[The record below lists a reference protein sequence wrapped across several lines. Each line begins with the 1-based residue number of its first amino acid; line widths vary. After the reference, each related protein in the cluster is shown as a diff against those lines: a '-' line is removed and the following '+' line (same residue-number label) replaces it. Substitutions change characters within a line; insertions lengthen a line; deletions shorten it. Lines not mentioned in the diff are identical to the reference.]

1 MTCCHFPSRLFT
13 NPLIRRPSVRPFVL
27 RSPHLCESTDWWCYR
42 RAESDSTG
50 TELRHTSWL
59 GCRTAACAD
68 SGRLLAGEQI
78 ISSSFPLA
86 PFPNRPHSVSV
97 CGQTLESKPNLLPL
111 LIASS
116 VPSPLSS
123 PRVLT
128 RSPGFQARRNRPPDT
143 DLEGKHYLCPSSC
156 PALPHLRD
164 L

>member
-1 MTCCHFPSRLFT
+1 M
-13 NPLIRRPSVRPFVL
+13 
-27 RSPHLCESTDWWCYR
+27 
-42 RAESDSTG
+42 
-50 TELRHTSWL
+50 
-59 GCRTAACAD
+59 
-68 SGRLLAGEQI
+68 
-78 ISSSFPLA
+78 
-86 PFPNRPHSVSV
+86 

-111 LIASS
+111 PIASS

-128 RSPGFQARRNRPPDT
+128 RSPGFQARRNQPPNT